1 MHQAQSREIS
11 NQLASLKKERQTE
24 LDTQII
30 RMLEDVRHLKATLDE
45 LEDPLESF
53 DEKLFMEIIK
63 EITISRADEMEMTII
78 GGLKFTELI

>member
-1 MHQAQSREIS
+1 
-11 NQLASLKKERQTE
+11 
-24 LDTQII
+24 
-30 RMLEDVRHLKATLDE
+30 MLEDVRHLKATLDE